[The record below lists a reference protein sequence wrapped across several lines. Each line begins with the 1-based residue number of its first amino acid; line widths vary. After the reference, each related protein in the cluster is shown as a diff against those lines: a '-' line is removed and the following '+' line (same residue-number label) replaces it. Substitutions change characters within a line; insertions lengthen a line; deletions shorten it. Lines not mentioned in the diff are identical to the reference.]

1 MAMPHVNSR
10 MGVRP
15 RLIAATTFLICLM
28 PSLVSLG
35 WGFARPTEHTRLPQA
50 EMRPLAMHI
59 HMIHLR
65 EFDLREG
72 KAIGR
77 FEFHNAAEAPLKID
91 RIKPSCGCVTTRLLQ
106 PPEGYTPGEA
116 GEFYLEV
123 DTSSESAGPH
133 EYEVMIDYRI
143 AGKEQES
150 SQVVFRVDVPEKKVM
165 VQPRALI
172 FYQFNA
178 DPTQQKVTITDF
190 REGYDLELLDLR
202 LEGEFLSVDIPQ
214 AGRDEYGHRLWTF
227 HLTVAGAIPSGR
239 KTGYV
244 EIETN
249 DAEYPELRIP
259 VLIYGPPESPAKR
272 D

>member
-106 PPEGYTPGEA
+106 PRK
-116 GEFYLEV
+116 
-123 DTSSESAGPH
+123 DTLREKRESFTWRSIP
-133 EYEVMIDYRI
+133 
-143 AGKEQES
+143 
-150 SQVVFRVDVPEKKVM
+150 
-165 VQPRALI
+165 PRSRLALM
-172 FYQFNA
+172 N
-178 DPTQQKVTITDF
+178 TK
-190 REGYDLELLDLR
+190 
-202 LEGEFLSVDIPQ
+202 S
-214 AGRDEYGHRLWTF
+214 
-227 HLTVAGAIPSGR
+227 
-239 KTGYV
+239 
-244 EIETN
+244 
-249 DAEYPELRIP
+249 
-259 VLIYGPPESPAKR
+259 
-272 D
+272 